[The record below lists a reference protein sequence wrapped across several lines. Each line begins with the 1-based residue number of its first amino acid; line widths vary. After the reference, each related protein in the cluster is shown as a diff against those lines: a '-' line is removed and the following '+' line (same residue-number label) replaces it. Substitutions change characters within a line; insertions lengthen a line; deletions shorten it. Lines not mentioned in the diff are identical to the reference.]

1 MSASS
6 KLIIHKFEAAGVNF
20 KSLHISI
27 EDEGS
32 STPSTKYSKWLDGKV
47 QEKKKETDKSS
58 RLVVKI
64 VSGNDFDRF
73 NLDASAKAI
82 ESPESYITNV
92 YSESSM
98 LHKDELTYK
107 LGEKDQDISYYHEE
121 SRDTLLSNQQTFE
134 TNIRYENDLQFYLK
148 NKCKLNNP
156 GIYLSPLEHSL
167 EKVKENN
174 ARIMENIH
182 MLNRTL
188 NYTKKKE
195 ILDIVCPKTIR
206 SFPCNTCGK
215 CFVYETGLRRHYS
228 MRHAMAEAQPRW
240 QVVWTCIQCFQVW
253 PRQDQALKHSSECCK
268 SNNADCVRE
277 IKTSSL
283 LQCEFCEKVFTSIP
297 RLLRHSK
304 NHTTANNYECNA
316 CGMSFISYK
325 TAEQHWI
332 LCPWLNMYYS
342 FSLPKLLLCNACD
355 RKFRNYEQLYNHRY
369 KVGHFMTKT
378 HQDSSKSLGILV
390 YQCEICGQWYS
401 STAPLKVHKNQF
413 HPKHDMGLQCRMDK
427 TYQDNQNYCISNENE
442 VYVNQGEEI
451 MKVAD
456 EQ

>member
-6 KLIIHKFEAAGVNF
+6 KLLIHKFEATGVNF
-20 KSLHISI
+20 KSLHVTI
-27 EDEGS
+27 EDDES
-32 STPSTKYSKWLDGKV
+32 STFTTKYSEWVDGKI
-47 QEKKKETDKSS
+47 QEKKKDPDKSS

-64 VSGNDFDRF
+64 VSGNEFDRF
-73 NLDASAKAI
+73 NLDASAKEVDAN
-82 ESPESYITNV
+82 ERNITNV
-92 YSESSM
+92 LSESSIQEK
-98 LHKDELTYK
+98 HELLYK
-107 LGEKDQDISYYHEE
+107 LREKGHNMDIYHKEE
-121 SRDTLLSNQQTFE
+121 SKDLFLSNQKPLQS
-134 TNIRYENDLQFYLK
+134 NIHFKNDISLQFYVK
-148 NKCKLNNP
+148 NKCKLNSSGN
-156 GIYLSPLEHSL
+156 YLSPLEHSL

-195 ILDIVCPKTIR
+195 ILDIVCPKSMR
-206 SFPCNTCGK
+206 SFPCSTCGK

-228 MRHAMAEAQPRW
+228 MRHAMTEVQPRW

-283 LQCEFCEKVFTSIP
+283 LQCEFCEKVYTSIP

-304 NHTTANNYECNA
+304 IHTTANNYECNA
-316 CGMSFISYK
+316 CGMAFLSYK
-325 TAEQHWI
+325 AAEQHWI

-355 RKFRNYEQLYNHRY
+355 RKFRNYEQLYNHR
-369 KVGHFMTKT
+369 
-378 HQDSSKSLGILV
+378 
-390 YQCEICGQWYS
+390 
-401 STAPLKVHKNQF
+401 
-413 HPKHDMGLQCRMDK
+413 
-427 TYQDNQNYCISNENE
+427 
-442 VYVNQGEEI
+442 
-451 MKVAD
+451 
-456 EQ
+456 

>member
-6 KLIIHKFEAAGVNF
+6 KLIIHKFEAAGVNY
-20 KSLHISI
+20 KSLNVTIDD
-27 EDEGS
+27 EDS
-32 STPSTKYSKWLDGKV
+32 CTLAVKYGEWLDGKI
-47 QEKKKETDKSS
+47 QEKKKDPDKSS

-64 VSGNDFDRF
+64 VTGNEFDAF
-73 NLDASAKAI
+73 DLDSSAKEI
-82 ESPESYITNV
+82 DSTENYTINKF
-92 YSESSM
+92 SESSVQ
-98 LHKDELTYK
+98 HKP
-107 LGEKDQDISYYHEE
+107 EKYGDKVPDTDNCNKEE
-121 SRDTLLSNQQTFE
+121 SRNLLISNQQTLQN
-134 TNIRYENDLQFYLK
+134 NICFENDIKLQFYVK
-148 NKCKLNNP
+148 NKCKVSGN
-156 GIYLSPLEHSL
+156 YLSPLEHSL

-195 ILDIVCPKTIR
+195 ILDIVCPKSMR

-228 MRHAMAEAQPRW
+228 MRHAITEVQPRW

-283 LQCEFCEKVFTSIP
+283 LQCEFCEKVYTSIP

-304 NHTTANNYECNA
+304 IHTTANNYECNA
-316 CGMSFISYK
+316 CGMAFVSYK

-369 KVGHFMTKT
+369 KVGHFITKT
-378 HQDSSKSLGILV
+378 HCNQGSAKSLGILV
-390 YQCEICGQWYS
+390 YQCEICGQWYPS
-401 STAPLKVHKNQF
+401 IAPLRAHKNQY
-413 HPKHDMGLQCRMDK
+413 HPKHEIGMQCRMDK
-427 TYQDNQNYCISNENE
+427 TFKEGQNFYIASDNF
-442 VYVNQGEEI
+442 YVNQKEEI
-451 MKVAD
+451 IKPQ
-456 EQ
+456 EQQ

>member
-6 KLIIHKFEAAGVNF
+6 KLIIQKFEASGGNV
-20 KSLHISI
+20 KSLHITFEY
-27 EDEGS
+27 EDNS
-32 STPSTKYSKWLDGKV
+32 SNIKYSEWLDGKL
-47 QEKKKETDKSS
+47 QEKKKDTDKSS

-64 VSGNDFDRF
+64 VSGKETDKF
-73 NLDASAKAI
+73 NLDESAK
-82 ESPESYITNV
+82 EVDLPETYINNYFSDTSTQ
-92 YSESSM
+92 Y
-98 LHKDELTYK
+98 KPELTHN
-107 LGEKDQDISYYHEE
+107 LSEKAQSLDCYHEDE
-121 SRDTLLSNQQTFE
+121 SRDTLIANPSTFPSNTHFE
-134 TNIRYENDLQFYLK
+134 NELPLQLYLK
-148 NKCKLNNP
+148 NKYKLSNP
-156 GIYLSPLEHSL
+156 ENYLSPLEHSL

-195 ILDIVCPKTIR
+195 ILDIVYPKSIR
-206 SFPCNTCGK
+206 PFPCSTCGK

-228 MRHAMAEAQPRW
+228 MRHAMTEVQPRW

-268 SNNADCVRE
+268 SNNTDCVRE

-304 NHTTANNYECNA
+304 IHTTANNYECNA
-316 CGMSFISYK
+316 CGMAFVSYK
-325 TAEQHWI
+325 TAEQHWLI
-332 LCPWLNMYYS
+332 CPWLNMYYS

-378 HQDSSKSLGILV
+378 HCNQDNSKSLGILV
-390 YQCEICGQWYS
+390 YQCEICGQWYAS
-401 STAPLKVHKNQF
+401 IAPLKAHKNQY
-413 HPKHDMGLQCRMDK
+413 HPKHDAGIPGRVVCQFIKNLMYDFNLK
-427 TYQDNQNYCISNENE
+427 VNYIINN
-442 VYVNQGEEI
+442 YIFIAG
-451 MKVAD
+451 
-456 EQ
+456 